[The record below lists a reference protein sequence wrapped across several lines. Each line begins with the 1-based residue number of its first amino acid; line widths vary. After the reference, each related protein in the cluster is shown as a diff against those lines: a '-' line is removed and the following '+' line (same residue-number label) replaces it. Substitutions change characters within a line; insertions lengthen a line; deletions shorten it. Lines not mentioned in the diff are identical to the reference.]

1 MNTKLITDEIIQSQW
16 EYLYIVSA
24 STILDFILTVRDL
37 NSIKDFSIPDYA
49 KPYVGISYGNEE
61 DLDYSRISLV
71 CGHYTANRLL
81 GVKIL
86 AYMFLH
92 FDCIECDEED
102 IDGVNDMFLD
112 DSEKLADLCR
122 TRYKHFFDRFVETLR
137 HDNIVRKED
146 IIKFFEESGGFD
158 A

>member
-1 MNTKLITDEIIQSQW
+1 MNTKLITDEMILSQW
-16 EYLYIVSA
+16 EYLYHVSA

-71 CGHYTANRLL
+71 RGHYTANRLL
-81 GVKIL
+81 GRKIWEYL
-86 AYMFLH
+86 FLD
-92 FDCIECDEED
+92 FDFIECDDED
-102 IDGVNDMFLD
+102 VDDVKDMFLNE
-112 DSEKLADLCR
+112 SEKLADLCR

-137 HDNIVRKED
+137 HDYVVRKED
-146 IIKFFEESGGFD
+146 IVKFFEESGGFD